1 MKRSVC
7 IIDDDMVSQF
17 ATRYCIEQYDGEFDI
32 VTCSSAE
39 EALVLFANLIDEKK
53 SLPDIVFLDLV
64 MGDMNGWAFLE
75 NLQLISEDYKQPDIY
90 ILSAFVNTK
99 DRAIAKKHSMIE
111 GYFDKPLAKNSLDK
125 VFESKTSH

>member
-1 MKRSVC
+1 MRRTVC

-17 ATRYCIEQYDGEFDI
+17 ATRYCIEQYEGDFDI
-32 VTCSSAE
+32 VTCASAE
-39 EALVLFANLIDEKK
+39 EGLVMFANLLDEKK
-53 SLPDIVFLDLV
+53 DLPDIVFLDLV

-75 NLQLISEDYKQPDIY
+75 NLQLISEGHKQPEIY
-90 ILSAFVNTK
+90 VLSAFVNSK
-99 DRAIAKKHSMIE
+99 DRAIAKDHPLIA